1 MNLVNILNP
10 EIAFDGW
17 AIGIIIFVL
26 TLFCSGTYVYVTR
39 IKVKQKQKAGKN
51 AKQKQK
57 INSAALKDESEII
70 QKQKAGDNAQQ
81 EQII

>member
-1 MNLVNILNP
+1 MNLLNILNP

-26 TLFCSGTYVYVTR
+26 TLLCSGYIHATR

-57 INSAALKDESEII
+57 ISSSTLKDESNIV
-70 QKQKAGDNAQQ
+70 QKQKAGDDAQQ

>member
-1 MNLVNILNP
+1 MNLLNILNP

-26 TLFCSGTYVYVTR
+26 TLLCSGTYIYATR

-51 AKQKQK
+51 AQQKQK
-57 INSAALKDESEII
+57 ISSSTLKDESNIV

-81 EQII
+81 KQII